1 MIVGGIYTEMIF
13 STKLKQKTVEIL
25 KLSLPITTS
34 FLAMGIMGII
44 DTIIVGHYNT
54 DQLAYI
60 GLANAIFSVLFTIP
74 IGLLQGVLIKSS
86 QKFGA
91 HKFASCGKIYN
102 EGKSY
107 LVFLSIIFTLIG
119 INGKTLLRLL
129 GQNEDMVEHSGE
141 ILLIFSVSI
150 PFVLIFVNSSFF
162 LQSIRRPHIAM
173 YGVVAAN
180 LVNIMINPVLVYG
193 LLGFPELGARGS
205 ATSTLIVRIFLVVYI
220 LIYIHK
226 MEKNPKLNK
235 RFGLDRKYK
244 TWWSDSKTTRQIGYG
259 VAITTVATNGS
270 YSIVSNFAG
279 WLGEEMMAAFVIFTN
294 LSMITFMVCF
304 SLSQAISIVS
314 ANAFGRRNAKEILR
328 SAKAGAIIMSGAVLI
343 LCVIIYHF
351 HTSIFGIFT
360 KDTQVIDILSGLVMY
375 LLLEIIFD
383 TLPLGIMGPLNG
395 RGDVKIPTMF
405 QAIAFLG
412 VRISACYILGF
423 GFNLGLKGLV
433 IGLAIGGATSF
444 MLNGGRF
451 IYLTRRDKRDGV
463 Y

>member
-1 MIVGGIYTEMIF
+1 MILTPE
-13 STKLKQKTVEIL
+13 LKKKTLEIL

-54 DQLAYI
+54 EQLAYI

-102 EGKSY
+102 EGKRY
-107 LVFLSIIFTLIG
+107 LVFLAIIFTFIG
-119 INGKTLLRLL
+119 INGQTVLALL
-129 GQNEDMVEHSGE
+129 GQDMNMVQNSGI
-141 ILLIFSVSI
+141 ILNIFSFSI
-150 PFVLIFVNSSFF
+150 PFILIFVNASFF

-180 LVNIMINPVLVYG
+180 LLNIMINPVLVYG
-193 LLGFPELGARGS
+193 LLGFPEMGAQGS
-205 ATSTLIVRIFLVVYI
+205 ATSTLIVRIFLSIYI
-220 LIYIHK
+220 LLYIRHMK
-226 MEKNPKLNK
+226 KDPKLNK

-244 TWWSDSKTTRQIGYG
+244 TWWTDSKTTRQIGYG

-270 YSIVSNFAG
+270 YSLISNFAG
-279 WLGEEMMAAFVIFTN
+279 WLGEETMAIFVIFSN

-304 SLSQAISIVS
+304 SLSQATSIVVAS
-314 ANAFGRRNAKEILR
+314 AYGKKNAKEIVLA
-328 SAKAGAIIMSGAVLI
+328 AKAGGIILAASILVLVTLVYFFHTAIFSIFTRDMNVIHALSGVVAYLI
-343 LCVIIYHF
+343 L
-351 HTSIFGIFT
+351 
-360 KDTQVIDILSGLVMY
+360 
-375 LLLEIIFD
+375 EIVLDNI
-383 TLPLGIMGPLNG
+383 PLGIMGPLNG

-405 QAIAFLG
+405 QAFSFLV
-412 VRISACYILGF
+412 VRISACYILAFVFDLKLVGLI
-423 GFNLGLKGLV
+423 LGLT
-433 IGLAIGGATSF
+433 IGGLTSF
-444 MLNGGRF
+444 ILNGLRF
-451 IYLTRRDKRDGV
+451 LYLTRRDKIKGV

>member
-1 MIVGGIYTEMIF
+1 MIF
-13 STKLKQKTVEIL
+13 STRLRQKTVEIF
-25 KLSLPITTS
+25 KLSLPLTTS
-34 FLAMGIMGII
+34 FVAMGIMGII

-107 LVFLSIIFTLIG
+107 LVFLSIIFTFIG

-129 GQNEDMVEHSGE
+129 GQNEDMVEHSGV
-141 ILLIFSVSI
+141 ILLIFSASI
-150 PFVLIFVNSSFF
+150 PFILMFVNASFF

-180 LVNIMINPVLVYG
+180 LINIMINPVLVYG

-220 LIYIHK
+220 FLYLHK
-226 MEKNPKLNK
+226 MRKNPKLNK

-279 WLGEEMMAAFVIFTN
+279 WLGEEMMAAFVIFSN
-294 LSMITFMVCF
+294 ISMITFMVCF

-314 ANAFGRRNAKEILR
+314 AAAFGKRNAKEILR

-343 LCVIIYHF
+343 LCALIYYF
-351 HTSIFGIFT
+351 HTSLFGIFT
-360 KDTQVIDILSGLVMY
+360 KDTQVIGILSGLVIY
-375 LLLEIIFD
+375 LIMEIVLD
-383 TLPLGIMGPLNG
+383 TLPLGIMGSLNG
-395 RGDVKIPTMF
+395 RGDVKIPTIF

-423 GFNLGLKGLV
+423 GLSLGLKGLV
-433 IGLAIGGATSF
+433 LGLAVGGVTSF
-444 MLNGGRF
+444 LLNGSRF
-451 IYLTRRDKRDGV
+451 IYLTRRDKRQGV